1 MMRAAAAE
9 TVRRSRIRFSLD
21 RRLRC
26 QGRARPAIA
35 ILMPISGR
43 LDAPVSYT
51 GMPPERVNEFT
62 AAADSVRRSSAALAE
77 GGRLRHASG
86 SGDLRRPNAIPD
98 KPEIGGPSRQNR
110 NIAATRGAAVL
121 RRLIGRRLP
130 GSVNSNRGIFRRS

>member
-86 SGDLRRPNAIPD
+86 SGCFLAQTQKVIP
-98 KPEIGGPSRQNR
+98 P
-110 NIAATRGAAVL
+110 VL
-121 RRLIGRRLP
+121 TVTQP
-130 GSVNSNRGIFRRS
+130 YS

>member
-86 SGDLRRPNAIPD
+86 SGDLRAKTVKVISPGR
-98 KPEIGGPSRQNR
+98 
-110 NIAATRGAAVL
+110 RGA
-121 RRLIGRRLP
+121 P
-130 GSVNSNRGIFRRS
+130 PSSRGINRQCGGRIDEIQTRFSIRRWT

>member
-9 TVRRSRIRFSLD
+9 TVRRSRIKFSLD

-77 GGRLRHASG
+77 GGRLRHARDRKS
-86 SGDLRRPNAIPD
+86 
-98 KPEIGGPSRQNR
+98 
-110 NIAATRGAAVL
+110 TRLNSSHQIISYAV
-121 RRLIGRRLP
+121 
-130 GSVNSNRGIFRRS
+130 FC

>member
-9 TVRRSRIRFSLD
+9 TVRRARIRFSLD

-43 LDAPVSYT
+43 LDAPVSYI

-62 AAADSVRRSSAALAE
+62 AAADSVRRASAALAE

-86 SGDLRRPNAIPD
+86 SGDLRQQPRAGAAI
-98 KPEIGGPSRQNR
+98 
-110 NIAATRGAAVL
+110 RGAAVL
-121 RRLIGRRLP
+121 RRLIWRRLRGSADWEGGSFWWAWGP
-130 GSVNSNRGIFRRS
+130 G